1 MRISISGKNLEISS
15 YMREVAEK
23 KLAKLDRYFP
33 QDTEAQVTLSVERS
47 RHIVEVT
54 IPHGGRLIRAEEV
67 STDMYASLDNV
78 LDKLEKQIV
87 HNRTRLEK
95 GLRQGAFVDLPIEE
109 EEEESGP
116 RIVRY
121 KSFPFK
127 PMSEE
132 EAMNVASLFSRDN
145 ARTPMQWSDGRNAGF
160 SDALLAQGALLP
172 THTG

>member
-1 MRISISGKNLEISS
+1 MRISITGKNLEISS

-33 QDTEAQVTLSVERS
+33 QDTEAQVTLSVEKS

-54 IPHGGRLIRAEEV
+54 IPHGGRLIRAEEI

-78 LDKLEKQIV
+78 LDKLEKQIF

-95 GLRQGAFVDLPIEE
+95 SLRQDAFDDLHFDEE
-109 EEEESGP
+109 DEDEAP

-121 KSFPFK
+121 KQFSFK

-132 EAMNVASLFSRDN
+132 EAMLQIELLGHSFYVFENAETGSINVLYKRN
-145 ARTPMQWSDGRNAGF
+145 DGNYG
-160 SDALLAQGALLP
+160 LIEP
-172 THTG
+172 TR

>member
-23 KLAKLDRYFP
+23 KLSKLDRYFP
-33 QDTEAQVTLSVERS
+33 QDTEAQVTLSVEKN

-54 IPHGGRLIRAEEV
+54 IPHSGRLIRGEET

-78 LDKLEKQIV
+78 IDKLEKQIV

-95 GLRQGAFVDLPIEE
+95 TLRENAFSDLPYEE
-109 EEEESGP
+109 DDEETGP

-121 KSFPFK
+121 KEFPFK

-132 EAMNVASLFSRDN
+132 EAMLQIDLLGHAFFVFENAETGDVNVLYKRK
-145 ARTPMQWSDGRNAGF
+145 DGNFGLIEPAK
-160 SDALLAQGALLP
+160 
-172 THTG
+172 

>member
-23 KLAKLDRYFP
+23 KLSKLDRYFP
-33 QDTEAQVTLSVERS
+33 QDTEAQVTLSVEKN

-54 IPHGGRLIRAEEV
+54 IPHGGRLIRGEETT
-67 STDMYASLDNV
+67 TDMYASLDNV

-95 GLRQGAFVDLPIEE
+95 TLRQDAFVDLPIEE
-109 EEEESGP
+109 EDEEDGP
-116 RIVRY
+116 KIVRF

-132 EAMNVASLFSRDN
+132 EAMLQIDLLGHAFFFFENAETGDSNVLYKRK
-145 ARTPMQWSDGRNAGF
+145 DGNFGLIEPAK
-160 SDALLAQGALLP
+160 
-172 THTG
+172 

>member
-33 QDTEAQVTLSVERS
+33 QDTEAQVTLSVEKS

-54 IPHGGRLIRAEEV
+54 IPHGGRLIRAEEI

-95 GLRQGAFVDLPIEE
+95 GLRQDAFADLPLEE
-109 EEEESGP
+109 EDDEESP

-121 KSFPFK
+121 KEFPFK

-132 EAMNVASLFSRDN
+132 EAMLQIELLGHAFFVFENAETGDVNVLYR
-145 ARTPMQWSDGRNAGF
+145 RKDGNFGLIEPAK
-160 SDALLAQGALLP
+160 
-172 THTG
+172 

>member
-33 QDTEAQVTLSVERS
+33 QDTEAQVTLSVEKN

-54 IPHGGRLIRAEEV
+54 IPHGGRIIRGEEV
-67 STDMYASLDNV
+67 TTDMYASLDNV
-78 LDKLEKQIV
+78 LDKLEKQIL

-95 GLRQGAFVDLPIEE
+95 SLRQDAFENIPYEE
-109 EEEESGP
+109 EDEDDGP
-116 RIVRY
+116 RIVRV
-121 KSFPFK
+121 KHFSLK

-132 EAMNVASLFSRDN
+132 EAMLQLDLLGHAFYVFENAETGDVNVLYKRK
-145 ARTPMQWSDGRNAGF
+145 DGNYGLIEPA
-160 SDALLAQGALLP
+160 
-172 THTG
+172 

>member
-1 MRISISGKNLEISS
+1 MRISITGKNLEISS

-33 QDTEAQVTLSVERS
+33 QDTEAQVTLSVEKS

-54 IPHGGRLIRAEEV
+54 IPHGGRLIRAEEI

-78 LDKLEKQIV
+78 LDKLEKQIF
-87 HNRTRLEK
+87 HTRTRLEK
-95 GLRQGAFVDLPIEE
+95 SLRQDAFDDLHFDEE
-109 EEEESGP
+109 DEDEAP

-121 KSFPFK
+121 KQFSFK

-132 EAMNVASLFSRDN
+132 EAMLQLDLLGHAFYVFENADTGDVNVLYKRK
-145 ARTPMQWSDGRNAGF
+145 DGNFGLIEPAK
-160 SDALLAQGALLP
+160 
-172 THTG
+172 